1 MAGNLV
7 TPRVNF
13 NYKYINI
20 FPTNCIIFLKLITVK
35 KWINYSMSNSIY
47 EQNLL
52 RHNQDGSFI
61 SFRTQD
67 IHTFILRLLNAAN
80 GINTNKQKNFKFN
93 LR

>member
-1 MAGNLV
+1 
-7 TPRVNF
+7 
-13 NYKYINI
+13 
-20 FPTNCIIFLKLITVK
+20 
-35 KWINYSMSNSIY
+35 MSNSIY

-80 GINTNKQKNFKFN
+80 GINTNKQKKFKFN